1 MLPMGSGIPRTNP
14 KHINKKLRK
23 VSELK
28 TPLTSFN
35 QREKQ
40 FKRSLSGTY
49 GKGYDEVVSEDNRA
63 TRMRMEMDRVSRRDK
78 ADKKKD
84 MHEHIKDLNFEKQ
97 SAIPNSYLF

>member
-1 MLPMGSGIPRTNP
+1 VLGSAIPKTNP
-14 KHINKKLRK
+14 KAINKKLRK
-23 VSELK
+23 VKELK

-49 GKGYDEVVSEDNRA
+49 GKGYNEVTSEEARV
-63 TRMRMEMDRVSRRDK
+63 TRMRIEQDRVTRREQ
-78 ADKKKD
+78 ADKKKEF
-84 MHEHIKDLNFEKQ
+84 HEHIKDIGFESQ